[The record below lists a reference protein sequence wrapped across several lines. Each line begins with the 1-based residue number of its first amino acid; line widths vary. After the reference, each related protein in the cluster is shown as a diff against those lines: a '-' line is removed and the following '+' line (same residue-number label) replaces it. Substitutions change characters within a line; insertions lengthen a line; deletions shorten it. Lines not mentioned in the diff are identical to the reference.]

1 MTMRYC
7 RGGILRRPSA
17 FLVWSALL
25 AAFFI
30 TPVIS
35 QTFDVIILQKP
46 RYLMAYDAFQQ
57 SLAPSQLAMIQPF
70 VPMKIIK
77 TRDVLSDG
85 LTSCMK
91 VEVDGDILFL
101 LNDNSGKLAGWNKL
115 GTVRIYKRKVFLQD
129 TISII
134 ESRKII
140 FENSADGSQ
149 SYLTAGE
156 RCVRYFEDEG
166 SVYIKCIGKDPVFGW
181 IKTLSTEEGILWKKV
196 HVADIRSE
204 FSSVL
209 RERIYGRVQQMN
221 QILAQVYTLLNR
233 ESGKRLTAPQ
243 WYANPQSESLS
254 FTLIPNSAIDL
265 YPKSVELLKISL
277 QTYLLGISY
286 NVLITGNKIEIK
298 PR

>member
-1 MTMRYC
+1 MHYC
-7 RGGILRRPSA
+7 RGGIWRRPSVN
-17 FLVWSALL
+17 LVWSALL

-35 QTFDVIILQKP
+35 QTFDVIIVQKP
-46 RYLMAYDAFQQ
+46 LYLTAYDAFQQ
-57 SLAPSQLAMIQPF
+57 SLSSSQLAMIQPF
-70 VPMKIIK
+70 VPMKILK

-85 LTSCMK
+85 FTSCIKM
-91 VEVDGDILFL
+91 EVDGEILFL
-101 LNDNSGKLAGWNKL
+101 LSDKSGKLVGWNKL
-115 GTVRIYKRKVFLQD
+115 GAVRIYKHKVFLQD
-129 TISII
+129 TVSIL

-140 FENSADGSQ
+140 FESSADGSQ

-181 IKTLSTEEGILWKKV
+181 IKTLSAEEGILWKKV
-196 HVADIRSE
+196 HPAEVRSE
-204 FSSVL
+204 FSSAL

-221 QILAQVYTLLNR
+221 QILTQIYILLNK

-243 WYANPQSESLS
+243 WYANPQAESLS
-254 FTLIPNSAIDL
+254 FTLIPNSAVSL

-286 NVLITGNKIEIK
+286 NVLITDNKIEIK